1 MIMIKALR
9 SKFGIAARR
18 VAVRTQV
25 AWYWRWLVIIMMITM
40 VMALAWWMYDSGR
53 KFAGFDSGQAER
65 EMARQ
70 AELNARLQAENL
82 LLRHEFAASER
93 QLQIERSTYGDLAR
107 QVKDLS
113 DENTSLKEDLA
124 FFQSLLSAGSKEA
137 VSIYRFNVEPD
148 TLPGEYRYRLLL
160 LQMGPRQKEF
170 QGKLQFVIDVLQNGQ
185 KSLITIPGEN
195 GPDLQAYNVN
205 FKYYQRVEGSFRVE
219 PGAVAKSVQVR
230 VFENGASEAKL
241 TQTVNLS

>member
-1 MIMIKALR
+1 M
-9 SKFGIAARR
+9 
-18 VAVRTQV
+18 RTQI
-25 AWYWRWLVIIMMITM
+25 AWYWRWLAIIMVITM
-40 VMALAWWMYDSGR
+40 LIALAWWMYDSGR
-53 KFAGFDSGQAER
+53 KFAGFDSGLAER
-65 EMARQ
+65 ELGRQ
-70 AELNARLQAENL
+70 AELNARLQTENAA
-82 LLRHEFAASER
+82 LRQEVAASER
-93 QLQIERSTYGDLAR
+93 QLQIERSTYGDLAK

-148 TLPGEYRYRLLL
+148 SLPGEYRYRLLL

-170 QGKLQFVIDVLQNGQ
+170 QGKLQFVVDVLQNGQ
-185 KSLITIPGEN
+185 KSVMTIPERNQG
-195 GPDLQAYNVN
+195 DLEAYNIN

-219 PGAVAKSVQVR
+219 SGAVATSVQVR
-230 VFENGASEAKL
+230 VFENGANDAKL

>member
-1 MIMIKALR
+1 M
-9 SKFGIAARR
+9 
-18 VAVRTQV
+18 V
-25 AWYWRWLVIIMMITM
+25 ITM
-40 VMALAWWMYDSGR
+40 LIALAWWMYDSGR
-53 KFAGFDSGQAER
+53 KFAGFDSGLAER
-65 EMARQ
+65 ELARQ
-70 AELNARLQAENL
+70 AELNARLQTENAA
-82 LLRHEFAASER
+82 LRQEVAASER
-93 QLQIERSTYGDLAR
+93 QLQIERSTYGDLAK

-148 TLPGEYRYRLLL
+148 SLPGEYRYRLLL

-170 QGKLQFVIDVLQNGQ
+170 QGKLQFVVDVLQNGQ
-185 KSLITIPGEN
+185 KSVMTIPERNQG
-195 GPDLQAYNVN
+195 DLEAYNIN

-219 PGAVAKSVQVR
+219 SGAVATSVQVR
-230 VFENGASEAKL
+230 VFENGANDAKL

>member
-1 MIMIKALR
+1 MLI
-9 SKFGIAARR
+9 
-18 VAVRTQV
+18 
-25 AWYWRWLVIIMMITM
+25 
-40 VMALAWWMYDSGR
+40 ALAWWMYDSGR
-53 KFAGFDSGQAER
+53 KFAGFDSGLAER
-65 EMARQ
+65 ELARQ
-70 AELNARLQAENL
+70 AELNARLQTENAA
-82 LLRHEFAASER
+82 LRQDVAASER
-93 QLQIERSTYGDLAR
+93 QLQIERSTYGDLAK

-148 TLPGEYRYRLLL
+148 SLPGEYRYRLLL

-170 QGKLQFVIDVLQNGQ
+170 QGKLQFVVDVLQNGQ
-185 KSLITIPGEN
+185 KSVMTIPEQN
-195 GPDLQAYNVN
+195 ESDLEAYNVN

-219 PGAVAKSVQVR
+219 SGAVATSVQVR
-230 VFENGASEAKL
+230 VFENGANDAKL

>member
-25 AWYWRWLVIIMMITM
+25 AWYWRRLLIILMIAM

-70 AELNARLQAENL
+70 AELNARLQAENSA
-82 LLRHEFAASER
+82 LRHEYAASER
-93 QLQIERSTYGDLAR
+93 QLQIERSTYGDLAK

-195 GPDLQAYNVN
+195 GPDLQAYNIN

-230 VFENGASEAKL
+230 VFENGTSEAKL

>member
-1 MIMIKALR
+1 MIKTLR
-9 SKFGIAARR
+9 SKFGIAAPR

-25 AWYWRWLVIIMMITM
+25 AWYWRWLVIIMLIAL
-40 VMALAWWMYDSGR
+40 VIVLAWWMYDSGR

-70 AELNARLQAENL
+70 AELNARLQMENAA
-82 LLRHEFAASER
+82 LRHEVAASER
-93 QLQIERSTYGDLAR
+93 QLQIERSTYGDLAK

-185 KSLITIPGEN
+185 KSLRTIPDEN

>member
-1 MIMIKALR
+1 MIKALR
-9 SKFGIAARR
+9 SKFGIAAPR

-25 AWYWRWLVIIMMITM
+25 AWYWRWLVIIMMIAM
-40 VMALAWWMYDSGR
+40 VMVLAWWMYDSGR
-53 KFAGFDSGQAER
+53 KFAGFDSGQAES

-70 AELNARLQAENL
+70 AELNARLQMENAA
-82 LLRHEFAASER
+82 LRHEAAASGR
-93 QLQIERSTYGDLAR
+93 QLQIERSTYGDLAK

-185 KSLITIPGEN
+185 KSLMTIPDEN

-230 VFENGASEAKL
+230 VFENGASDAKL

>member
-1 MIMIKALR
+1 M
-9 SKFGIAARR
+9 
-18 VAVRTQV
+18 RTQI
-25 AWYWRWLVIIMMITM
+25 AWYWRWLAIIMVITM
-40 VMALAWWMYDSGR
+40 LIALAWWMYDSGR
-53 KFAGFDSGQAER
+53 KFAGFDSGLAER
-65 EMARQ
+65 ELARQ
-70 AELNARLQAENL
+70 AELNARLQTENAA
-82 LLRHEFAASER
+82 LRQEVAASER
-93 QLQIERSTYGDLAR
+93 QLQIERSTYGDLAK

-148 TLPGEYRYRLLL
+148 SLPGEYRYRLLL

-170 QGKLQFVIDVLQNGQ
+170 QGKLQFVVDVLQNGQ
-185 KSLITIPGEN
+185 KSVMTIPERNQG
-195 GPDLQAYNVN
+195 DLEAYNIN

-219 PGAVAKSVQVR
+219 SGAVATSVQVR
-230 VFENGASEAKL
+230 VFENGANDAKL

>member
-1 MIMIKALR
+1 MFKALR
-9 SKFGIAARR
+9 RKFGIAAPR
-18 VAVRTQV
+18 VAVHAQV
-25 AWYWRWLVIIMMITM
+25 AWYWRWLGMILM
-40 VMALAWWMYDSGR
+40 VALILVLAWWMYDSGR

-70 AELNARLQAENL
+70 ADLNSRLQMEDAA
-82 LLRHEFAASER
+82 LRQAVAASER
-93 QLQIERSTYGDLAR
+93 QLQIERSTYGDLAK

-148 TLPGEYRYRLLL
+148 TLPGEYRFRLLL

-170 QGKLQFVIDVLQNGQ
+170 HGKLQFLVDVMQNGQ
-185 KSLITIPGEN
+185 KSVMTIPKEN
-195 GPDLQAYNVN
+195 ASDLDEYNVN

-219 PGAVAKSVQVR
+219 PGAVANSVQVR
-230 VFENGASEAKL
+230 VFENGASEARL
-241 TQTVNLS
+241 MQTVNLS

>member
-40 VMALAWWMYDSGR
+40 VLALAWWMYDSGR

-70 AELNARLQAENL
+70 AELNARLQAENS

-93 QLQIERSTYGDLAR
+93 QLQIERSTYGDLAK

-148 TLPGEYRYRLLL
+148 ALPGEYRYRLLL

>member
-1 MIMIKALR
+1 MIKALR
-9 SKFGIAARR
+9 SKFGIAAPR

-53 KFAGFDSGQAER
+53 KFAGFDSGQAEH

-70 AELNARLQAENL
+70 AELNTRLQTENAA
-82 LLRHEFAASER
+82 LRHEAAASER
-93 QLQIERSTYGDLAR
+93 QLQIERSTYGDLAK

-185 KSLITIPGEN
+185 KSLMTIPDEN

>member
-1 MIMIKALR
+1 MIKALR
-9 SKFGIAARR
+9 SKFGIAAPR
-18 VAVRTQV
+18 VAVHTQI
-25 AWYWRWLVIIMMITM
+25 AWYWRWLVIIIMITM
-40 VMALAWWMYDSGR
+40 VMVLAWWMYDYGR

-70 AELNARLQAENL
+70 AELNARLQTENAA
-82 LLRHEFAASER
+82 LRHEVAASER
-93 QLQIERSTYGDLAR
+93 QLQIERSTYGDLGK

-185 KSLITIPGEN
+185 KSVMTIPDEN
-195 GPDLQAYNVN
+195 ESKLQAYNIN

-219 PGAVAKSVQVR
+219 HGAVATSVQVR
-230 VFENGASEAKL
+230 VYENGASEAKL
-241 TQTVNLS
+241 MQTVNLS

>member
-18 VAVRTQV
+18 VAVRTHV

-53 KFAGFDSGQAER
+53 KFAGFDSGQAEH

-70 AELNARLQAENL
+70 AELNARLQAENSA
-82 LLRHEFAASER
+82 LRHEFAASER
-93 QLQIERSTYGDLAR
+93 QLQIERSTYGDLAK

-124 FFQSLLSAGSKEA
+124 FFQSLLSAGSKDA

-185 KSLITIPGEN
+185 KNLITIPGEN

>member
-1 MIMIKALR
+1 MIKALR
-9 SKFGIAARR
+9 SKFGIAATR

-25 AWYWRWLVIIMMITM
+25 AWYWRWLVIIMMIAM

-53 KFAGFDSGQAER
+53 KFAGFDSGQAES

-70 AELNARLQAENL
+70 AELNARLQMENAA
-82 LLRHEFAASER
+82 LRHEAAASGR
-93 QLQIERSTYGDLAR
+93 QLQIELSTYGDLAK

-185 KSLITIPGEN
+185 KSLMTIPDEN

-205 FKYYQRVEGSFRVE
+205 FKYYQRVEGSFRLE

-230 VFENGASEAKL
+230 VFENGASDAKL

>member
-1 MIMIKALR
+1 M
-9 SKFGIAARR
+9 
-18 VAVRTQV
+18 V
-25 AWYWRWLVIIMMITM
+25 ITM
-40 VMALAWWMYDSGR
+40 LIALAWWMYDSGR
-53 KFAGFDSGQAER
+53 KFAGFDSSLAER
-65 EMARQ
+65 ELARQ
-70 AELNARLQAENL
+70 AELNGRLQTENAA
-82 LLRHEFAASER
+82 LRQEVAASER
-93 QLQIERSTYGDLAR
+93 QLQIERSTYGDLAK

-148 TLPGEYRYRLLL
+148 SLPGEYRYRLLL

-170 QGKLQFVIDVLQNGQ
+170 QGKLQFVVDVLQNGQ
-185 KSLITIPGEN
+185 KSVMTIPERN
-195 GPDLQAYNVN
+195 QADLEAYNIN

-219 PGAVAKSVQVR
+219 SGAVATSVQVR
-230 VFENGASEAKL
+230 VFENGANDAKL

>member
-1 MIMIKALR
+1 MIKTLR
-9 SKFGIAARR
+9 TRSGIATRR

-25 AWYWRWLVIIMMITM
+25 AWYWRWLAIIAVITM
-40 VMALAWWMYDSGR
+40 VIALAWWMYDNGR
-53 KFAGFDSGQAER
+53 KFAGFDSDQAAH

-70 AELNARLQAENL
+70 AELNARLQTENAA
-82 LLRHEFAASER
+82 LRQEVAASER
-93 QLQIERSTYGDLAR
+93 QLQIERSTYGDLAK

-124 FFQSLLSAGSKEA
+124 FFQSLLSTGSREA

-148 TLPGEYRYRLLL
+148 SLPGEYRYRLLL

-170 QGKLQFVIDVLQNGQ
+170 QGKLQFIVDVLQNGQ
-185 KSLITIPGEN
+185 KSVMTIPEQN
-195 GPDLQAYNVN
+195 DSDLKAYNVN

-219 PGAVAKSVQVR
+219 PGAVATSVQVR
-230 VFENGASEAKL
+230 VFENGTGDAKL

>member
-1 MIMIKALR
+1 
-9 SKFGIAARR
+9 
-18 VAVRTQV
+18 
-25 AWYWRWLVIIMMITM
+25 MMVTM
-40 VMALAWWMYDSGR
+40 LIALAWWMYDSGR
-53 KFAGFDSGQAER
+53 KFAGFDSGLAER
-65 EMARQ
+65 ELARQ
-70 AELNARLQAENL
+70 AELNARLQTENAA
-82 LLRHEFAASER
+82 LRQDVAASER
-93 QLQIERSTYGDLAR
+93 QLQIERSTYGDLAK

-148 TLPGEYRYRLLL
+148 SLPGEYRYRLLL

-170 QGKLQFVIDVLQNGQ
+170 QGKLQFVVDVLQNGQ
-185 KSLITIPGEN
+185 KSVMTIPEQN
-195 GPDLQAYNVN
+195 ESDLEAYNVN

-219 PGAVAKSVQVR
+219 SGAVATSVQVR
-230 VFENGASEAKL
+230 VFENGANDAKL

>member
-1 MIMIKALR
+1 M
-9 SKFGIAARR
+9 
-18 VAVRTQV
+18 RTQI
-25 AWYWRWLVIIMMITM
+25 AWYWRWLTIILMVTM
-40 VMALAWWMYDSGR
+40 LIALAWWMYDSGR
-53 KFAGFDSGQAER
+53 KFAGFDSGLAER
-65 EMARQ
+65 ELARQ
-70 AELNARLQAENL
+70 AELNARLQTENAA
-82 LLRHEFAASER
+82 LRQDVAASER
-93 QLQIERSTYGDLAR
+93 QLQIERSTYGDLAK

-148 TLPGEYRYRLLL
+148 SLPGEYRYRLLL

-170 QGKLQFVIDVLQNGQ
+170 QGKLQFVVDVLQNGQ
-185 KSLITIPGEN
+185 KSVMTIPEQN
-195 GPDLQAYNVN
+195 ESDLEAYNVN

-219 PGAVAKSVQVR
+219 SGAVATSVQVR
-230 VFENGASEAKL
+230 VFENGANDAKL

>member
-1 MIMIKALR
+1 MIKALR
-9 SKFGIAARR
+9 SKFGIASRR

-25 AWYWRWLVIIMMITM
+25 AWYWRWLIIITMITM
-40 VMALAWWMYDSGR
+40 VTALAWWMYDSGR

-65 EMARQ
+65 EMTRQ
-70 AELNARLQAENL
+70 AELNARLQADNSA
-82 LLRHEFAASER
+82 LRQEFAASER
-93 QLQIERSTYGDLAR
+93 QLQIERSTYGDLAK
-107 QVKDLS
+107 QVKELS
-113 DENTSLKEDLA
+113 DENISLKEDLA
-124 FFQSLLSAGSKEA
+124 FFQSLLSAGNKES

-170 QGKLQFVIDVLQNGQ
+170 QGKLQFVIDILQNGQ
-185 KSLITIPGEN
+185 KSLMTIPGEN
-195 GPDLQAYNVN
+195 GPDLQAYNIN

>member
-1 MIMIKALR
+1 MFKALKR
-9 SKFGIAARR
+9 KFGIAAPR
-18 VAVRTQV
+18 VAVHAQV
-25 AWYWRWLVIIMMITM
+25 AWYWRWLGM
-40 VMALAWWMYDSGR
+40 VLMVALILVLAWWMYDSGR

-70 AELNARLQAENL
+70 AELNARLQMEDAV
-82 LLRHEFAASER
+82 LRQAVAASER
-93 QLQIERSTYGDLAR
+93 QLQIERSTYGDLAK

-148 TLPGEYRYRLLL
+148 TLPGEYRFRLLL

-170 QGKLQFVIDVLQNGQ
+170 HGKLQFLVDVMQNGQ
-185 KSLITIPGEN
+185 KSVMTIPKEN
-195 GPDLQAYNVN
+195 ASDLDEYNVN

-219 PGAVAKSVQVR
+219 PGAVANSVQVR
-230 VFENGASEAKL
+230 VFENGASEARL
-241 TQTVNLS
+241 MQTVNLS

>member
-1 MIMIKALR
+1 MIKALR
-9 SKFGIAARR
+9 RKFGIAAPR

-25 AWYWRWLVIIMMITM
+25 AWYWRWLVMIVMITL
-40 VMALAWWMYDSGR
+40 VLALAWWMYDSGR
-53 KFAGFDSGQAER
+53 KFAGFDSGQAEL

-70 AELNARLQAENL
+70 AELNARLQTENAAMH
-82 LLRHEFAASER
+82 HEVAASER
-93 QLQIERSTYGDLAR
+93 QLQIERSTYGDLAK

-113 DENTSLKEDLA
+113 DENTGLKEDLA

-170 QGKLQFVIDVLQNGQ
+170 QGKLQFVIDVLYNGQ
-185 KSLITIPGEN
+185 KSVMTIPSEN
-195 GPDLQAYNVN
+195 GPDLQAYNIN
-205 FKYYQRVEGSFRVE
+205 FKYYQRVEGSFRIE

-230 VFENGASEAKL
+230 VFENGASEARL
-241 TQTVNLS
+241 MQTVNLS

>member
-1 MIMIKALR
+1 MIKTLR
-9 SKFGIAARR
+9 SKFGIAAPR
-18 VAVRTQV
+18 VAVRTQI
-25 AWYWRWLVIIMMITM
+25 AWYWRWLAIILMLTL
-40 VMALAWWMYDSGR
+40 VLVLAWWMYDSGR

-70 AELNARLQAENL
+70 AELNARLQAENAA
-82 LLRHEFAASER
+82 LRHEVAVSER
-93 QLQIERSTYGDLAR
+93 QLQIEHSTYGDLAK
-107 QVKDLS
+107 QVKELS
-113 DENTSLKEDLA
+113 NENTGLKEDLA

-185 KSLITIPGEN
+185 KSVMTIPNEN
-195 GPDLQAYNVN
+195 GPELQAYNVN
-205 FKYYQRVEGSFRVE
+205 FKYYQRIEGSFRVE
-219 PGAVAKSVQVR
+219 PGASATSVQVR
-230 VFENGASEAKL
+230 VFENGSSEAKL
-241 TQTVNLS
+241 MQTVNLS

>member
-1 MIMIKALR
+1 MIKALR
-9 SKFGIAARR
+9 RKFGIAAPR

-25 AWYWRWLVIIMMITM
+25 AWYWRWLVMI
-40 VMALAWWMYDSGR
+40 VVVALILALAWWMYDSGR
-53 KFAGFDSGQAER
+53 KFAGFDSGQADR

-70 AELNARLQAENL
+70 TELNSRLQMENTA
-82 LLRHEFAASER
+82 LRREVAASER
-93 QLQIERSTYGDLAR
+93 QLQIERSTYGDLAK

-113 DENTSLKEDLA
+113 DENIGLKEDLA

-170 QGKLQFVIDVLQNGQ
+170 QGKLQFVVDVMQNGQ
-185 KSLITIPGEN
+185 KSVMTIPDEN
-195 GPDLQAYNVN
+195 GSDLEAYNIN

-230 VFENGASEAKL
+230 VFENGASEARL
-241 TQTVNLS
+241 MQTVNLS

>member
-1 MIMIKALR
+1 M
-9 SKFGIAARR
+9 
-18 VAVRTQV
+18 RTQV

-53 KFAGFDSGQAER
+53 KFAGFDSGQAEH

-70 AELNARLQAENL
+70 AELNTRLQTENAA
-82 LLRHEFAASER
+82 LRHEAAASER
-93 QLQIERSTYGDLAR
+93 QLQIERSTYGDLAK

-185 KSLITIPGEN
+185 KSLMTIPDEN

>member
-1 MIMIKALR
+1 
-9 SKFGIAARR
+9 
-18 VAVRTQV
+18 
-25 AWYWRWLVIIMMITM
+25 M
-40 VMALAWWMYDSGR
+40 VTALAWWMYDSGR

-65 EMARQ
+65 EMTRQ
-70 AELNARLQAENL
+70 AELNARLQAENSA
-82 LLRHEFAASER
+82 LRQEFAASER
-93 QLQIERSTYGDLAR
+93 QLQIERSTYGDLAK
-107 QVKDLS
+107 QVKELS
-113 DENTSLKEDLA
+113 DENISLKEDLA
-124 FFQSLLSAGSKEA
+124 FFQSLLSAGNKES

-170 QGKLQFVIDVLQNGQ
+170 QGKLQFVIDILQNGQ
-185 KSLITIPGEN
+185 KSLMTIPGEN
-195 GPDLQAYNVN
+195 GPDLQAYNIN

>member
-1 MIMIKALR
+1 MIKALR
-9 SKFGIAARR
+9 RKFGIAAPR

-25 AWYWRWLVIIMMITM
+25 AWYWRWLVMILMITL
-40 VMALAWWMYDSGR
+40 VLALAWWMYDSGR
-53 KFAGFDSGQAER
+53 KFAGFDSGQAEH

-70 AELNARLQAENL
+70 AELNVRLQTENAVL
-82 LLRHEFAASER
+82 QHEVTASER
-93 QLQIERSTYGDLAR
+93 QLQIERSTYGDLAK

-113 DENTSLKEDLA
+113 DENTGLKEDLA

-170 QGKLQFVIDVLQNGQ
+170 QGKLQFVIDVLYNGQ
-185 KSLITIPGEN
+185 KSVMTIPDEN
-195 GPDLQAYNVN
+195 GPNLQAYNIN
-205 FKYYQRVEGSFRVE
+205 FKYYQRVEGSFRIE

-230 VFENGASEAKL
+230 VFENGASEARL
-241 TQTVNLS
+241 MQTVNLS

>member
-1 MIMIKALR
+1 MIKALR
-9 SKFGIAARR
+9 RKFGIAAPR

-25 AWYWRWLVIIMMITM
+25 AWYWRWLVMILMITL
-40 VMALAWWMYDSGR
+40 VLALAWWMYDSGR

-70 AELNARLQAENL
+70 AELNARLQAENAAML
-82 LLRHEFAASER
+82 HEVAASER
-93 QLQIERSTYGDLAR
+93 QLQIERSTYGDLAK

-113 DENTSLKEDLA
+113 DENTGLKEDLA
-124 FFQSLLSAGSKEA
+124 FFQRLLSAGSKEA

-170 QGKLQFVIDVLQNGQ
+170 QGKLQFVIDVLYNGQ
-185 KSLITIPGEN
+185 KSVMTIPGEN
-195 GPDLQAYNVN
+195 GPDLQAYNIN
-205 FKYYQRVEGSFRVE
+205 FKYYQRVEGSFRIE

-230 VFENGASEAKL
+230 VFENGDSEARL
-241 TQTVNLS
+241 MQTVNLS

>member
-1 MIMIKALR
+1 MFKTLR
-9 SKFGIAARR
+9 RKFGIAAPR
-18 VAVRTQV
+18 VAVHTQV
-25 AWYWRWLVIIMMITM
+25 AWYWRWLGMALM
-40 VMALAWWMYDSGR
+40 VALILVLAWWMYDSGR

-70 AELNARLQAENL
+70 AELNSRLQMEDAA
-82 LLRHEFAASER
+82 LRQAVAASER
-93 QLQIERSTYGDLAR
+93 QLQIERSTYGDLAK

-148 TLPGEYRYRLLL
+148 TLPGEYRFRLLL

-170 QGKLQFVIDVLQNGQ
+170 HGKLQFLVDVMQNGQ
-185 KSLITIPGEN
+185 KSVMTIPKEN
-195 GPDLQAYNVN
+195 ASDLDEYNVN

-219 PGAVAKSVQVR
+219 PGAVANSVQVR
-230 VFENGASEAKL
+230 VFENGASEARL
-241 TQTVNLS
+241 MQTVNLS

>member
-1 MIMIKALR
+1 M
-9 SKFGIAARR
+9 
-18 VAVRTQV
+18 V
-25 AWYWRWLVIIMMITM
+25 ITM
-40 VMALAWWMYDSGR
+40 LIALAWWMYDSGR
-53 KFAGFDSGQAER
+53 KFAGFDSGLAER
-65 EMARQ
+65 ELGRQ
-70 AELNARLQAENL
+70 AELNARLQTENAA
-82 LLRHEFAASER
+82 LRQEVAASER
-93 QLQIERSTYGDLAR
+93 QLQIERSTYGDLAK

-148 TLPGEYRYRLLL
+148 SLPGEYRYRLLL

-170 QGKLQFVIDVLQNGQ
+170 QGKLQFVVDVLQNGQ
-185 KSLITIPGEN
+185 KSVMTIPERNQG
-195 GPDLQAYNVN
+195 DLEAYNIN

-219 PGAVAKSVQVR
+219 SGAVATSVQVR
-230 VFENGASEAKL
+230 VFENGANDAKL